1 MRKKFKDFSNN
12 SALITLIMTISIVIG
27 GIFAYIL
34 QIILMRRMS
43 NESFLEFQRYLS
55 FMTLSS
61 TVFAW
66 FSIYVT
72 KLAIDTQGDKDV
84 QNLLLY
90 QLQKAIKTYM
100 LPIFCVIIIIWC
112 VWAIWFWLT
121 NFLYVLL
128 IGVNTLIG
136 LYINLY
142 NGILRWIERYSP
154 ILILQLTSPLT
165 KLFFS
170 IVLVFLGYNVFGALW
185 WIVISSIIT
194 LVTVAMFWKSF
205 YPKNTIIP
213 TINDLHIDRKQI
225 FFGGLGLV
233 CMSLLLQIDILMIH
247 YVVSADIWGI
257 YASISLV
264 AKSIVFILSSIEVVY
279 ISKNYVW
286 KKSRKHY
293 MPAILIF
300 ITTAIAYFWT
310 VLFGYPILQIMKPWL
325 ETYHWLLW
333 VLVIVFGIYTIIS
346 FYNQVLIIHKQYK
359 SLYIMYGAIAI
370 RYGSIKFWWID
381 SLENFLGSLVLLFVF
396 IMILLWINIHKLR

>member
-72 KLAIDTQGDKDV
+72 KLAIDTQGNKDI

-112 VWAIWFWLT
+112 VWAMWFWLT